1 MSANLMS
8 LARSGG
14 KFLKLFGDRKM
25 MKPLPYDAEVEYLQ
39 GDGVARIMLDDRYTT
54 EKKYIGIG
62 ITEESYTGR
71 FAGSEQGRRAQ
82 YVGATSGS
90 IEAKFS
96 SPGSSIYVSVDGA
109 TPYKCYDYIADGVNV
124 SISLDGNV
132 LSSKATTAK
141 IPSVATT
148 NKMEL
153 FAIRGASSSTT
164 GIVGTWAGL
173 CYYFR
178 LVTVEDETVVDLIPV
193 RVGSVGYMYDRVSG
207 KLYGNAADSGAFI
220 IGPDK
225 TI

>member
-25 MKPLPYDAEVEYLQ
+25 MKLLPYDAEVEYLQ
-39 GDGVARIMLDDRYTT
+39 GDGVARIMLDDRYSP

-82 YVGATSGS
+82 YVGATSGK
-90 IEAKFS
+90 IEAKSS
-96 SPGSSIYVSVDGA
+96 SPGNSFIVSVDGA
-109 TPYKCYDYIADGVNV
+109 TPYKCYDYVADGVNI

-132 LSSKATTAK
+132 LSSKETTEK
-141 IPSVATT
+141 IPYVS

-153 FAIRGASSSTT
+153 FAIRGIGSST

-178 LVTVEDETVVDLIPV
+178 LVTVEGETVLDLIPV
-193 RVGSVGYMYDRVSG
+193 RKDGVGYMYDRVSG
-207 KLYGNAADSGAFI
+207 RLYGNAADSGAFI
-220 IGPDK
+220 LGPDK

>member
-14 KFLKLFGDRKM
+14 KFLKLYGDRKM

-39 GDGVARIMLDDRYTT
+39 GDGVARIMLDDSYTT

-71 FAGSEQGRRAQ
+71 FAGAEQGRRAQ
-82 YVGATSGS
+82 YVGATSGG
-90 IEAKFS
+90 IEARFNA
-96 SPGSSIYVSVDGA
+96 PGNSFIVSVDGA
-109 TPYKCYDYIADGVNV
+109 TPYKCYDYIADGVNI

-132 LSSKATTAK
+132 LSSKATTVK
-141 IPSVATT
+141 IPYVA

-153 FAIRGASSSTT
+153 FAIRGTSSSTE
-164 GIVGTWAGL
+164 IVGTWTGL
-173 CYYFR
+173 CYYFK
-178 LVTVEDETVVDLIPV
+178 LVTVEGETVLDLIPV
-193 RVGSVGYMYDRVSG
+193 RKDGVGYMYDRVSG
-207 KLYGNAADSGAFI
+207 ELFGNAGTGAFI

>member
-14 KFLKLFGDRKM
+14 KFLKLYGDRKM

-39 GDGVARIMLDDRYTT
+39 GDGVARIMLDDRYST

-71 FAGSEQGRRAQ
+71 FAGAEQGRRAK
-82 YVGATSGS
+82 YVGATSGG
-90 IEAKFS
+90 IEAKLS
-96 SPGSSIYVSVDGA
+96 SPGDSFIVRVDGA
-109 TPYKCYDYIADGVNV
+109 TPYKCYDYIADGVNI

-132 LSSKATTAK
+132 LSSKATTVK
-141 IPSVATT
+141 IPYVA

-153 FAIRGASSSTT
+153 FAIRGTSSSSE
-164 GIVGTWAGL
+164 IVGTWTGL
-173 CYYFR
+173 CYYFK
-178 LVTVEDETVVDLIPV
+178 LVTVEGETALDLIPV
-193 RVGSVGYMYDRVSG
+193 RKDGVGYMYDRVSG

>member
-25 MKPLPYDAEVEYLQ
+25 MKPLPYDVEVEYLQ

-54 EKKYIGIG
+54 EKKYMGIG
-62 ITEESYTGR
+62 ITDESYTGR
-71 FAGSEQGRRAQ
+71 FAGAGTGRRTN
-82 YVGATSGS
+82 YVGANSGR
-90 IEAKFS
+90 IEAYNN
-96 SPGSSIYVSVDGA
+96 GSTIVSVDGA
-109 TPYKCYDYIADGVNV
+109 TPYKCYDFIADGVSV

-132 LSSKATTAK
+132 LSSKETTLK
-141 IPSVATT
+141 IPFVATT

-153 FAIRGASSSTT
+153 FAIRGLTT
-164 GIVGTWAGL
+164 NTTMILGTWAGL

-178 LVTVEDETVVDLIPV
+178 LVTVEGETVLDLIPV
-193 RVGSVGYMYDRVSG
+193 RKDGVGYMYDRVSG

>member
-8 LARSGG
+8 LARSGV

-71 FAGSEQGRRAQ
+71 FAGAEQGRRAQ
-82 YVGATSGS
+82 YVGATSGG
-90 IEAKFS
+90 IEAKFN
-96 SPGSSIYVSVDGA
+96 SPGNSFIVSVDGA
-109 TPYKCYDYIADGVNV
+109 TPYKCYDFIADGVSV
-124 SISLDGNV
+124 SISLNGNV
-132 LSSKATTAK
+132 LSSKETTVK
-141 IPSVATT
+141 IPYVTVA

-153 FAIRGASSSTT
+153 FAIRGTSSSS
-164 GIVGTWAGL
+164 GIVGTWTGL

-178 LVTVEDETVVDLIPV
+178 LVTVEGETVLDLIPV

-207 KLYGNAADSGAFI
+207 ELYGNAADSGAFI

-225 TI
+225 TT

>member
-1 MSANLMS
+1 MLVA
-8 LARSGG
+8 ARTGAWSG
-14 KFLKLFGDRKM
+14 KR
-25 MKPLPYDAEVEYLQ
+25 LPYDAEVEYLQ

-90 IEAKFS
+90 IEARYN
-96 SPGSSIYVSVDGA
+96 SPGNSIYVSVDGA
-109 TPYKCYDYIADGVNV
+109 TPYKCYDYIADGVSIN
-124 SISLDGNV
+124 ISLNGNV
-132 LSSKATTAK
+132 LSSKETTVK
-141 IPSVATT
+141 IPYVSNT

-153 FAIRGASSSTT
+153 FAIRSTSSTT
-164 GIVGTWAGL
+164 IVGTWAGL

-178 LVTVEDETVVDLIPV
+178 LVTVEDETVLDLIPV
-193 RVGSVGYMYDRVSG
+193 RKDGVGYMYDRVSG

-220 IGPDK
+220 LGPDK
-225 TI
+225 TT

>member
-14 KFLKLFGDRKM
+14 KFLKLYGDRKM
-25 MKPLPYDAEVEYLQ
+25 MKPLPYDAEVEWLQ
-39 GDGVARIMLDDRYTT
+39 GDGVARIMLDDRYST

-71 FAGSEQGRRAQ
+71 FAGAEQGRRAQ
-82 YVGATSGS
+82 YVGATSGR
-90 IEAKFS
+90 IEAKLS
-96 SPGSSIYVSVDGA
+96 NPGNSFIVSVDGA
-109 TPYKCYDYIADGVNV
+109 TRYKCYDYIADGVNI
-124 SISLDGNV
+124 SISLDGTV
-132 LSSKATTAK
+132 LSSKETTVK
-141 IPSVATT
+141 IPYVS

-153 FAIRGASSSTT
+153 FAIRGIGSSTE
-164 GIVGTWAGL
+164 IVGTWAGL

-178 LVTVEDETVVDLIPV
+178 LVTVEGETVIDLIPV

-207 KLYGNAADSGAFI
+207 KLFGNAADSGAFI

>member
-14 KFLKLFGDRKM
+14 KFLKLYGDRKM

-39 GDGVARIMLDDRYTT
+39 GDGVARIMLDDIYTT

-71 FAGSEQGRRAQ
+71 FAGSEQGRRTQ
-82 YVGATSGS
+82 YVGATSGR
-90 IEAKFS
+90 IEAKFNT
-96 SPGSSIYVSVDGA
+96 PNNSIIVSVDGA
-109 TPYKCYDYIADGVNV
+109 TPYKCYVYVADGVNI

-132 LSSKATTAK
+132 LSSKATTVK
-141 IPSVATT
+141 IPYVAKT

-153 FAIRGASSSTT
+153 FAIRGITSTT
-164 GIVGTWAGL
+164 TILGTWAGL

-178 LVTVEDETVVDLIPV
+178 LVTVEGETVLDLIPV
-193 RVGSVGYMYDRVSG
+193 RKDGVGYMYDRVSR
-207 KLYGNAADSGAFI
+207 KLYGNAADTGAFV

>member
-8 LARSGG
+8 LAQSGG
-14 KFLKLFGDRKM
+14 KFLKLYGDRKM

-39 GDGVARIMLDDRYTT
+39 GDGVARIMLDDRYSP

-71 FAGSEQGRRAQ
+71 FAGAEQGRRAQ
-82 YVGATSGS
+82 YVGATSGR
-90 IEAKFS
+90 IEAKLS
-96 SPGSSIYVSVDGA
+96 SPGDSFIVSVDGA
-109 TPYKCYDYIADGVNV
+109 TPYKCYDYIADGVNI

-132 LSSKATTAK
+132 LSSKETTVK
-141 IPSVATT
+141 IPHVATT

-153 FAIRGASSSTT
+153 FAIRGTSSSTE
-164 GIVGTWAGL
+164 IVGTWAGL
-173 CYYFR
+173 CYYFK
-178 LVTVEDETVVDLIPV
+178 LVTVEGETVLDLIPV
-193 RVGSVGYMYDRVSG
+193 RKDGVGYMYDRVSG
-207 KLYGNAADSGAFI
+207 RLYGNAAGTGAFI

>member
-14 KFLKLFGDRKM
+14 KFLKLYGDRKM

-39 GDGVARIMLDDRYTT
+39 GDGVARIMLDDRYST

-71 FAGSEQGRRAQ
+71 FAGAEQGRRAQ
-82 YVGATSGS
+82 YVGATSGR
-90 IEAKFS
+90 IEANFT
-96 SPGSSIYVSVDGA
+96 SPGNSFIVSVDGA
-109 TPYKCYDYIADGVNV
+109 TRYKCYDYIADGVNI

-132 LSSKATTAK
+132 LSSKATTVR
-141 IPSVATT
+141 IPYVA

-153 FAIRGASSSTT
+153 FAIRGTGSST
-164 GIVGTWAGL
+164 GIFGTWTGL
-173 CYYFR
+173 CYYFK
-178 LVTVEDETVVDLIPV
+178 LVTVEGETVLDLIPV
-193 RVGSVGYMYDRVSG
+193 RKDGVGYMYDRVSG
-207 KLYGNAADSGAFI
+207 RLYGNAADSGAFV